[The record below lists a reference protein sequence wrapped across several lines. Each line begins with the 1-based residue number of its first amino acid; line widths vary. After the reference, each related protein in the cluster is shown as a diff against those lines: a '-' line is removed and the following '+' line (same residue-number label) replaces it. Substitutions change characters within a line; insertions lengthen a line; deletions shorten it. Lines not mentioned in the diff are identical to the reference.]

1 MKVILIK
8 DLNKTQK
15 KDSII
20 DVNNGYAYNYLLPKK
35 VAIEYTPENI
45 IKLNSKKDKQREIEN
60 QKTQKSLEVK
70 KLLEKKQIKF
80 KLRFENNHTY
90 GSITPKQIIDEVN
103 NLHNLQLKHN
113 QIMKNENI
121 REIGNSIKEIKI
133 HKDIVAKVNIVVE
146 KEDGHK

>member
-8 DLNKTQK
+8 DLNKKQK

-20 DVNNGYAYNYLLPKK
+20 DVNSGYAYNYLLPKK
-35 VAIEYTPENI
+35 IAVEYTPENI
-45 IKLNSKKDKQREIEN
+45 TELNFKKTTQKIKENKEI
-60 QKTQKSLEVK
+60 QKSLEIK
-70 KLLEKKQIKF
+70 KLLEKEQIKF

-90 GSITPKQIIDEVN
+90 GSITPKQIVNELN

-113 QIMKNENI
+113 QITENENI
-121 REIGNSIKEIKI
+121 REIGSSTIEIKI
-133 HKDIVAKVNIVVE
+133 HKDIIAKINVVVE